1 MVSAETATNRS
12 RREVII
18 VPIVVLIWIGLVI
31 YWSISEHHSKR
42 TAPRRVRP

>member
-1 MVSAETATNRS
+1 MVNGDGDSRS

-18 VPIVVLIWIGLVI
+18 VPIVALIWIGLVI

-42 TAPRRVRP
+42 AATS